1 MKIRRL
7 QSAIRTQHSINQ
19 MTGKLKTFAKLKT
32 GKFLLL
38 QMALMLGAM
47 PIVSHAFDKKIQK
60 PSASNSLS
68 QQNYAKNNN
77 FQQVKYKSSNRKI
90 HQRIRAHKATPY
102 FDAYDGSGPLR
113 LASAKALVI
122 NQLTGEIVFA
132 KNTDLTT
139 PIASVTKLMTAMVM
153 LDAHLA
159 MDELLVISDED
170 VDYLKGTR
178 SRLGVGSPLTR
189 GELLQLALMASEN
202 RAAAA
207 LGRNYPGGIRA
218 FVRAMNIKAQM
229 LGMNASHFVDS
240 SGLDSNNVSTAEDLA
255 KMVNA
260 AYQYPEIRQ
269 VSTMPSQAITL
280 YGRSSALNFVNTNS
294 LVRGSDWTIGLS
306 KTGFINEAGRCLVM
320 QAEISGQPMI
330 IVLLDSEGKQSR
342 IGDAN
347 RIRKW
352 IEHNDATSLGV
363 NVNG

>member
-1 MKIRRL
+1 MKNRRPQL
-7 QSAIRTQHSINQ
+7 AINTLYSINKL
-19 MTGKLKTFAKLKT
+19 TGKLRTFAKLKT
-32 GKFLLL
+32 AKVLLI
-38 QMALMLGAM
+38 QIALILGIIPVA
-47 PIVSHAFDKKIQK
+47 ANAYDKNAQK
-60 PSASNSLS
+60 SAASNV
-68 QQNYAKNNN
+68 QYQKNQTKSSH
-77 FQQVKYKSSNRKI
+77 FQQVKYKSNSRKI

-102 FDAYDGSGPLR
+102 FDAYDGIGPLR
-113 LASAKALVI
+113 LASVKALVL
-122 NQLTGEIVFA
+122 NQVTGEIVFA

-153 LDAHLA
+153 LDARLA

-178 SRLGVGSPLTR
+178 SRLGVGTTLTR

-218 FVRAMNIKAQM
+218 FVRAMNTKAQM
-229 LGMNASHFVDS
+229 IGMNATHFVDS
-240 SGLDSNNVSTAEDLA
+240 SGLDSSNVSTAEDLA
-255 KMVNA
+255 KMVDA

-269 VSTMPSQAITL
+269 VSTMPSQEITL
-280 YGRSSALNFVNTNS
+280 YGRNNALNFVNTNA
-294 LVRGSDWTIGLS
+294 LVRTGDWTIGLS

-352 IEHNDATSLGV
+352 IERNDTNSLGV
-363 NVNG
+363 KVNG